1 MLRLIGR
8 AEGVGRQRARG
19 LLELD
24 DGLVH
29 CQAFAGLGQDG
40 LDRAVGAGKEDVFH
54 LHGFDNSHALARLHF
69 LAGLH
74 DHLHEQAGHG

>member
-8 AEGVGRQRARG
+8 AGGVGRQRARG
-19 LLELD
+19 LLEFD

-29 CQAFAGLGQDG
+29 RQAFAGLGQDG

-54 LHGFDNSHALARLHF
+54 LHGFDDGHALARLHF

-74 DHLHEQAGHG
+74 GHLREQTWPQ